1 MARTFV
7 CAIVVA
13 IFVTIPAVASQLCQL
28 YQTERNSNIEWLPE
42 TLPAKRFEITFRVLA
57 LGDVFIYLGDGLYA
71 RLSIEIGVF
80 QNSKTV
86 ITGSS
91 SQTSEE
97 TPGII
102 KCDTFSEF
110 WLLYTP
116 SSVKLGRVGQT
127 SPIVTLYH
135 SESYVPT
142 RLGFST
148 SSASVGLFSFDPFGK
163 TAPTFFEQ
171 EFNTCKGFCYDWRL
185 NPMPLGE
192 RICFQAR
199 TEGVAAIALSP
210 MREPKAGQSLYEIVF
225 GYDEN
230 SMIVLRRHMHGEE
243 IEVVE
248 AKDTLNCDEFVS
260 YCIEA
265 SGPHIQIT
273 RLGDPK
279 ILMDFTDSV
288 GIPINYRYIGFAG
301 GYDYCVEWRWP
312 VDIIPKLILET
323 GTQLTEETGV
333 VPVVDLVLPDAE
345 TDVQPPLDETDTRRE
360 SQGETSIVVPDLLAA
375 VCPVVPKD
383 AGGICVEECG
393 PEQKCDDGQLCC
405 SNGCGHVCKKGCA
418 PVRCKKL
425 CPFGRAT
432 DKNGCEKCKC
442 NRNGGKNKNPRK
454 GESSEEDP
462 EISVGE
468 TDVQPPSDK
477 PDTPRPR
484 KDRPNNNNDKPKTE
498 TDVQPPS
505 DETDTPSENQG
516 ESSEEDPEISV
527 GETDVQPPS
536 DKPATPRP
544 RKDRPNNNNDK
555 PKTETDVQPPSDK
568 TDTPSGN
575 QAVCPKVP
583 EGVFGICSEECG
595 ADKKCD
601 DGQLCCSNG
610 CGHVCKKGCS
620 PVRCRRY
627 CPFGWATDE
636 DGCDMCK
643 CKRKGGSKGKK
654 ENPRRGESS
663 EEDPEISVGETDV
676 PPPSDKPDTPKPR
689 KDRPNNNNNK
699 PKKETDVQPPSDETD
714 TPSGNQAVCPKV
726 PEGVFGICS
735 EECGADKKCDDG
747 QLCCSNGCGHV
758 CKKGCSPVR
767 CRRYCP
773 FGWATDEDGCD
784 MCECKRKGGSKGKK
798 ENPRRGESSEEDPE
812 ISVGETDVQPPS
824 DKPDTP
830 RPRKDR
836 PNNNNNKPK
845 KETDVQPPSDETDTP
860 SGNQAVCPEVPE
872 GVFGICSEE
881 CGADKK
887 CDDGQL
893 CCSNGCGHVCKKGCS
908 PVRCRRYCPFG
919 WATDEDG
926 CDMCKCK
933 RKGGS
938 KGKKENPR
946 RGESSE
952 EDPEISVGETD
963 VQPPSDKP
971 DTPRPRKD
979 RPNNNK
985 PKKETDVQ
993 PPSDETD
1000 TLSGNLAVCPKVPE
1014 GVFGICSEECG
1025 ADKKCDDG
1033 QLCCSNGCGH
1043 VCKKGC
1049 SQVRCRR
1056 YCPFGWATDEDG
1068 CDMCECKR
1076 KGGSKGKKENPR
1088 RGESSEE
1095 DPEIS
1100 VGETDVQ
1107 PPSDKPD
1114 TPRPRKDR
1122 PNNNNNKPKKGES
1135 SKEDP
1140 EISVGE
1146 TDVQPS
1152 SDDPSVPRGNQDED
1166 EGETFTTSGD
1176 SSQEIKRTLDK
1187 KVISVFEISP
1197 FDDKVSKEFQI
1208 GCEVGDFKLDVNSET
1223 FSLKNGKGEE
1233 VDSQTTPD
1241 TSGRLKFSIE
1251 ITESAF
1257 IISYILDQDFTTL
1270 IEYSPP
1276 GREDGKELNCKAF
1289 TVKNVDKRRQRGC
1302 QIKYTKISQTRWRSY
1317 NRRNRPS
1324 NTSRVKTGV
1333 RERSRGSGSGSGNK
1347 KGSNSGGGRRGR
1359 GSGSGSGK
1367 KDNILSAGVRERSR
1381 GSGSGSGNKK
1391 GSNSGGGRRGRGSGS
1406 GSGKKDKILS
1416 AGVRERSRGSGSG
1429 SGNKKGS
1436 NSGGGRRGRG
1446 SGSGSGKKDK
1456 ILSAGVR
1463 ERSRGS
1469 GSGSGNKKG
1478 SNSGGGRRGRGSG
1491 SGSGKKDNILSAG
1504 VRERSRGSGSGSG
1517 NKKGSNSGGGR
1528 RGRGSGSG
1536 SGKKDKILSAG
1547 VRERSRGSGSGSGN
1561 KKGSNSGGGRRGRGS
1576 GSGSGK
1582 KDNILSA
1589 GVRERSRGSGSG
1601 SGNKKGS
1608 NSGGGR
1614 RGRGSGSGSGKK
1626 DKILSAGVRERSRGS
1641 GSGSGNKKGSNS
1653 GGGRRGR
1660 GSGSGSGKKD
1670 NILSAGVRE
1679 RSRGSGSGSG
1689 NKKGSNSGGGRR
1701 GRGSGSGSGKKDKIL
1716 SAGVRERSRG
1726 SGSGSGNKKGSNSG
1740 GGRRGRGSG
1749 SGSGKKDNILS
1760 AGVRER
1766 SRGSGSGSGN
1776 KKGSNSGGG
1785 RRGRGS
1791 GSGSGKKDNILSAGV
1806 RERSRGSGS
1815 GSGNKKGSNSGG
1827 GRRGRGS
1834 GSDSG
1839 KKDNILSAGVRERS
1853 RGSGS
1858 GSGNKKGS
1866 NSGGGRRGRGSGSG
1880 SGKKDNILSA
1890 GVRERSRGSGSGSGN
1905 KKGSNSG
1912 GGRRGRGSG
1921 SGSGKKD
1928 NILSAGVR
1936 ERSRGSGSGSG
1947 NKKGSNSGGGRR
1959 GRGSGSGSGKKD
1971 NILSAGVRERS
1982 RGSGSGSGNKKGSNS
1997 GGGRRGRGSGSGSG
2011 KKDNIL
2017 SAGVRERSRGSGS
2030 GSGNKKGSNSGG
2042 GRRGRGSG
2050 SGSGKKDNIL
2060 SAGVRERSRGSGSGS
2075 GNKKGS
2081 NSGGGRRGRGSGS
2094 GSGKKDNILSAG
2106 VRERSRGSGSGS
2118 GNKKGSNSG
2127 GGRRGRGSGSG
2138 SGKKDNILSAGVRER
2153 SRGSGSG
2160 SGNKKGS
2167 NSGGGRGGRGSGS
2180 GSGEKDNILP
2190 AGDTVREKKPESTRR
2205 RKQAT
2210 VQEKTEIST
2219 KIRQGVKTKE
2229 EIINFSDDVEDVF
2242 SLTFS
2247 DGTIYLVFTSK
2258 TLIVKSGSRVIEE
2271 KDISSKVR
2279 RNKLD
2284 FSVQCFEGGY
2294 KVFITGEESPLIDLQ
2309 REAKCKSISHTSTG
2323 IPNKGSTVYKTK
2335 EVIKTEIE
2343 ESVSYR
2349 YPTWIDIK
2357 DYPGENVQKAY
2368 TISGADDKC
2377 YISLRSATTNHVLA
2391 AEFDVVGQK
2400 CSIKQCE
2407 DDKLR
2412 TCQAPR
2418 TSSCS
2423 LDGTSQKVA
2432 VVISGGKYK
2441 LIVADNEILSH
2452 DINESYDVFSLG
2464 SLQAVSW
2471 STAK

>member
-28 YQTERNSNIEWLPE
+28 YQTERNIGVQWLPE
-42 TLPAKRFEITFRVLA
+42 TLPAERFEITFRVLA
-57 LGDVFIYLGDGLYA
+57 LGDVYIYLGDGPHA
-71 RLSIEIGVF
+71 RLAIGIGVD
-80 QNSKTV
+80 QNSATIIKGNSGKTYAK
-86 ITGSS
+86 
-91 SQTSEE
+91 

-110 WLLYTP
+110 WLLYSP
-116 SSVKLGRVGQT
+116 SFVKLGRVGQT
-127 SPIVTLYH
+127 SPIVTLFH

-148 SSASVGLFSFDPFGK
+148 SSVSVGLFSFDPFGK

-171 EFNTCKGFCYDWRL
+171 EFNTCTGFCYDWRL

-210 MREPKAGQSLYEIVF
+210 MREPNAGQSLYEIVF

-301 GYDYCVEWRWP
+301 GFDHCVEWRWP

-323 GTQLTEETGV
+323 GTQLTEETGEA
-333 VPVVDLVLPDAE
+333 PAVDPVLPDAGETSIVVPDLPAAE
-345 TDVQPPLDETDTRRE
+345 TDVQPPLDESNNPSG
-360 SQGETSIVVPDLLAA
+360 SQ
-375 VCPVVPKD
+375 
-383 AGGICVEECG
+383 
-393 PEQKCDDGQLCC
+393 
-405 SNGCGHVCKKGCA
+405 GCA
-418 PVRCKKL
+418 PVRCKKF

-442 NRNGGKNKNPRK
+442 NRKGK
-454 GESSEEDP
+454 SSEEDP

-484 KDRPNNNNDKPKTE
+484 KDRPNNNDKPKTE

-505 DETDTPSENQG
+505 DETDTPS
-516 ESSEEDPEISV
+516 
-527 GETDVQPPS
+527 
-536 DKPATPRP
+536 
-544 RKDRPNNNNDK
+544 
-555 PKTETDVQPPSDK
+555 
-568 TDTPSGN
+568 GN
-575 QAVCPKVP
+575 QAVCPEVP

-654 ENPRRGESS
+654 ENRRRGESS

-676 PPPSDKPDTPKPR
+676 QPPSDKPDTPRPR
-689 KDRPNNNNNK
+689 KDRPNNNNK

-714 TPSGNQAVCPKV
+714 TPSGNQAVCPEV

-767 CRRYCP
+767 CRRNCP

-784 MCECKRKGGSKGKK
+784 MCKCKRKGGSKGKNK
-798 ENPRRGESSEEDPE
+798 NPRRGESSEEDPE

-836 PNNNNNKPK
+836 PNNNNKPK

-938 KGKKENPR
+938 KGKKENRR

-979 RPNNNK
+979 RPNNNNK

-1000 TLSGNLAVCPKVPE
+1000 TPSGNQVVCPEVPE

-1049 SQVRCRR
+1049 SPVRCRR

-1068 CDMCECKR
+1068 CDMCKCKR
-1076 KGGSKGKKENPR
+1076 KGGSKGKNKNPR

-1122 PNNNNNKPKKGES
+1122 PNNNNKPKKGES
-1135 SKEDP
+1135 SEEDP

-1152 SDDPSVPRGNQDED
+1152 SDDPSVPRGNQDGD

-1324 NTSRVKTGV
+1324 NTRKVQTGATYVPKKTSGSKPRRV
-1333 RERSRGSGSGSGNK
+1333 REHSRGSGSGSGNS
-1347 KGSNSGGGRRGR
+1347 KGS
-1359 GSGSGSGK
+1359 K
-1367 KDNILSAGVRERSR
+1367 
-1381 GSGSGSGNKK
+1381 
-1391 GSNSGGGRRGRGSGS
+1391 SGGGRRGRGSGS

-1416 AGVRERSRGSGSG
+1416 AGETFVPKKTSGSRPRPTVRERSSGSGSG
-1429 SGNKKGS
+1429 SGNSKGS
-1436 NSGGGRRGRG
+1436 KSGGGRRGRG

-1456 ILSAGVR
+1456 ILSAGETFVPKKTSGSRPRPTVR
-1463 ERSRGS
+1463 ERSS
-1469 GSGSGNKKG
+1469 GS
-1478 SNSGGGRRGRGSG
+1478 
-1491 SGSGKKDNILSAG
+1491 
-1504 VRERSRGSGSGSG
+1504 
-1517 NKKGSNSGGGR
+1517 
-1528 RGRGSGSG
+1528 
-1536 SGKKDKILSAG
+1536 
-1547 VRERSRGSGSGSGN
+1547 
-1561 KKGSNSGGGRRGRGS
+1561 
-1576 GSGSGK
+1576 
-1582 KDNILSA
+1582 
-1589 GVRERSRGSGSG
+1589 
-1601 SGNKKGS
+1601 
-1608 NSGGGR
+1608 
-1614 RGRGSGSGSGKK
+1614 
-1626 DKILSAGVRERSRGS
+1626 
-1641 GSGSGNKKGSNS
+1641 
-1653 GGGRRGR
+1653 
-1660 GSGSGSGKKD
+1660 
-1670 NILSAGVRE
+1670 
-1679 RSRGSGSGSG
+1679 
-1689 NKKGSNSGGGRR
+1689 
-1701 GRGSGSGSGKKDKIL
+1701 
-1716 SAGVRERSRG
+1716 
-1726 SGSGSGNKKGSNSG
+1726 
-1740 GGRRGRGSG
+1740 
-1749 SGSGKKDNILS
+1749 
-1760 AGVRER
+1760 
-1766 SRGSGSGSGN
+1766 
-1776 KKGSNSGGG
+1776 
-1785 RRGRGS
+1785 
-1791 GSGSGKKDNILSAGV
+1791 
-1806 RERSRGSGS
+1806 
-1815 GSGNKKGSNSGG
+1815 
-1827 GRRGRGS
+1827 
-1834 GSDSG
+1834 
-1839 KKDNILSAGVRERS
+1839 
-1853 RGSGS
+1853 
-1858 GSGNKKGS
+1858 
-1866 NSGGGRRGRGSGSG
+1866 
-1880 SGKKDNILSA
+1880 
-1890 GVRERSRGSGSGSGN
+1890 
-1905 KKGSNSG
+1905 
-1912 GGRRGRGSG
+1912 
-1921 SGSGKKD
+1921 
-1928 NILSAGVR
+1928 
-1936 ERSRGSGSGSG
+1936 
-1947 NKKGSNSGGGRR
+1947 
-1959 GRGSGSGSGKKD
+1959 
-1971 NILSAGVRERS
+1971 
-1982 RGSGSGSGNKKGSNS
+1982 
-1997 GGGRRGRGSGSGSG
+1997 
-2011 KKDNIL
+2011 
-2017 SAGVRERSRGSGS
+2017 
-2030 GSGNKKGSNSGG
+2030 
-2042 GRRGRGSG
+2042 
-2050 SGSGKKDNIL
+2050 
-2060 SAGVRERSRGSGSGS
+2060 
-2075 GNKKGS
+2075 
-2081 NSGGGRRGRGSGS
+2081 
-2094 GSGKKDNILSAG
+2094 
-2106 VRERSRGSGSGS
+2106 
-2118 GNKKGSNSG
+2118 
-2127 GGRRGRGSGSG
+2127 
-2138 SGKKDNILSAGVRER
+2138 
-2153 SRGSGSG
+2153 
-2160 SGNKKGS
+2160 
-2167 NSGGGRGGRGSGS
+2167 
-2180 GSGEKDNILP
+2180 
-2190 AGDTVREKKPESTRR
+2190 ESR
-2205 RKQAT
+2205 RK
-2210 VQEKTEIST
+2210 K
-2219 KIRQGVKTKE
+2219 
-2229 EIINFSDDVEDVF
+2229 
-2242 SLTFS
+2242 
-2247 DGTIYLVFTSK
+2247 
-2258 TLIVKSGSRVIEE
+2258 KS
-2271 KDISSKVR
+2271 
-2279 RNKLD
+2279 
-2284 FSVQCFEGGY
+2284 
-2294 KVFITGEESPLIDLQ
+2294 
-2309 REAKCKSISHTSTG
+2309 
-2323 IPNKGSTVYKTK
+2323 
-2335 EVIKTEIE
+2335 
-2343 ESVSYR
+2343 
-2349 YPTWIDIK
+2349 
-2357 DYPGENVQKAY
+2357 
-2368 TISGADDKC
+2368 
-2377 YISLRSATTNHVLA
+2377 
-2391 AEFDVVGQK
+2391 
-2400 CSIKQCE
+2400 
-2407 DDKLR
+2407 
-2412 TCQAPR
+2412 
-2418 TSSCS
+2418 
-2423 LDGTSQKVA
+2423 
-2432 VVISGGKYK
+2432 
-2441 LIVADNEILSH
+2441 
-2452 DINESYDVFSLG
+2452 
-2464 SLQAVSW
+2464 
-2471 STAK
+2471 